1 LAIYKKLTFLAASGN
16 CTQFFLNQLLTRE
29 TYEKLPETILAC
41 MKTVILDF
49 DQLEDDSTF
58 EEYKA
63 CLDPTSHRAVF
74 VQYPPRKLILEEQ
87 AIRFTYGRVGTFEF
101 VRESSAE

>member
-29 TYEKLPETILAC
+29 TYEKLPETILAS

-49 DQLEDDSTF
+49 DQLED
-58 EEYKA
+58 
-63 CLDPTSHRAVF
+63 
-74 VQYPPRKLILEEQ
+74 
-87 AIRFTYGRVGTFEF
+87 
-101 VRESSAE
+101 